1 MFYRS
6 AKAILYQVARAGL
19 ILQPEVLLADA
30 IRSGDLVVVL
40 DRFVPPP
47 APVHLL
53 YLHDPYPR
61 RRLASLV
68 DFLVAELG

>member
-1 MFYRS
+1 
-6 AKAILYQVARAGL
+6 
-19 ILQPEVLLADA
+19 
-30 IRSGDLVVVL
+30 
-40 DRFVPPP
+40 
-47 APVHLL
+47 VHLL